1 MFIAGIIL
9 EYNEHNPV
17 GIEVLQLLYDKKNER
32 LCSGLWIVGLK

>member
-17 GIEVLQLLYDKKNER
+17 GIEVLHLLYDEKMKGFV
-32 LCSGLWIVGLK
+32 LGYGLLA